1 MIFKLFGQ
9 ITTAKVQIKSLLQGI
24 SFESK
29 LHEGDIKKYKGKVI
43 IRMDAMRLILPITKN
58 TNMSADWNLNS
69 LRLRFSNVLQ
79 NSET

>member
-29 LHEGDIKKYKGKVI
+29 LHEGDIKNIKV
-43 IRMDAMRLILPITKN
+43 R
-58 TNMSADWNLNS
+58 
-69 LRLRFSNVLQ
+69 
-79 NSET
+79 